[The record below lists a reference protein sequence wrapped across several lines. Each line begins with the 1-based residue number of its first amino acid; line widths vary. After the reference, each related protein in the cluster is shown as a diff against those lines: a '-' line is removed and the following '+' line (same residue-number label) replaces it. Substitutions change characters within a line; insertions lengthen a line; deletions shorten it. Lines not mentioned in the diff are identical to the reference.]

1 MRWTAPGVGAIAL
14 ALLLSSCAAP
24 RDDPEAYLGDS
35 LSTVETV
42 ASYVATA
49 ELTASA
55 VRDGRVPSTSANV
68 VLSETVQSLSDT
80 VSTYGLVEPP
90 DERSPMRAQV
100 LDVSRRAEDSVFSTL
115 TAVRRGDTAALDASI
130 DRLTAVDADLSSLAT
145 RLEDPSGR
153 SGG

>member
-1 MRWTAPGVGAIAL
+1 M
-14 ALLLSSCAAP
+14 
-24 RDDPEAYLGDS
+24 
-35 LSTVETV
+35 
-42 ASYVATA
+42 ATA
-49 ELTASA
+49 QLTASA
-55 VRDGRVPSTSANV
+55 VRDGRVFVPSANV
-68 VLSETVQSLSDT
+68 VLSETMQSLSDT